1 MDFYGLEGH
10 KDLARDPDTNAVVNV
25 NTLEYQQYLSRRNV
39 KTEKNYKVQN
49 MEQELANMKGDIDEI
64 KFSTVTSKG
73 SDFVDQHYF
82 VYPNPA
88 ENSLFIANVRPADNG
103 SIKIYDVLGKEVL
116 NERLSSNVNI
126 SNLPKGMY
134 SVELHTTDGTAMKK
148 FIKR

>member
-64 KFSTVTSKG
+64 KF
-73 SDFVDQHYF
+73 
-82 VYPNPA
+82 
-88 ENSLFIANVRPADNG
+88 L
-103 SIKIYDVLGKEVL
+103 LKEL
-116 NERLSSNVNI
+116 LHG
-126 SNLPKGMY
+126 PK
-134 SVELHTTDGTAMKK
+134 
-148 FIKR
+148 